1 MANERGRTLRDRMVD
16 WTPPQISVNALKL
29 TGTVLMALYFFSAAV
44 VQNGILHVAE
54 YTSEQLNQLLAGDGQ
69 AMLWAGIGS
78 VASAVGIMGVPI
90 FAYLLVQGVEHTSS
104 LRRYLLGVLA
114 LAVVSEVPYD
124 LAMSG
129 RMFDWSEQNSL
140 WTALIAL
147 VMLWL
152 MKTFQ
157 GRGVTPLVLN
167 LLFAAAGCFWAILFR
182 ARFGGGFV
190 LITAVLYLLRA
201 RKGASYGLGAL
212 VGLIYATA
220 PLGFV
225 PVALCS
231 GERRDMGRG
240 KYAYYAF
247 YPVMLALFALWVNFF
262 CASVPGA
269 NGW

>member
-1 MANERGRTLRDRMVD
+1 MANERGRTLRNRMAC

-29 TGTVLMALYFFSAAV
+29 TGTILMALYFFSAAV
-44 VQNGILHVAE
+44 VQNGVLHVAD
-54 YTSEQLNQLLAGDGQ
+54 YTSEQLDQLLASDGR

-104 LRRYLLGVLA
+104 LRRYILTVLA
-114 LAVVSEVPYD
+114 FAVISEAPYD

-129 RMFDWSEQNSL
+129 QAFNWSEQNSL
-140 WTALIAL
+140 WTVLIAL

-157 GRGVTPLVLN
+157 GKGMTPLVLN
-167 LLFAAAGCFWAILFR
+167 ILFAAAGCFWAILLR

-190 LITAVLYLLRA
+190 LITAVLYLLRE
-201 RKGASYGLGAL
+201 RKGVSCGLGAL
-212 VGLIYATA
+212 VSLIYATA

-225 PVALCS
+225 PVAMCS
-231 GERRDMGRG
+231 GERRNMGRA

-247 YPVMLALFALWVNFF
+247 YPVMLALFALWVRFL
-262 CASVPGA
+262 
-269 NGW
+269 

>member
-1 MANERGRTLRDRMVD
+1 MANERGRTLRDRMAY

-29 TGTVLMALYFFSAAV
+29 TGTVLMALYFFSVTV
-44 VQNGILHVAE
+44 VQNGVLQVSGYTAE
-54 YTSEQLNQLLAGDGQ
+54 ELNQLLANDSR
-69 AMLWAGIGS
+69 AMLWAGVGS

-104 LRRYLLGVLA
+104 LRRYILTVLA
-114 LAVVSEVPYD
+114 FAVVSEVPYD

-129 RMFDWSEQNSL
+129 QAFNWSEQNSL
-140 WTALIAL
+140 WTVLIAL

-157 GRGVTPLVLN
+157 GEGMTPLVLN
-167 LLFAAAGCFWAILFR
+167 ILFAAAGCFWAILFR

-190 LITAVLYLLRA
+190 LVTAVLYLLRE
-201 RKGASYGLGAL
+201 RKGVRCGLGAL
-212 VGLIYATA
+212 VSLIYAAA

-225 PVALCS
+225 PVAMCS
-231 GERRDMGRG
+231 GERRDMGRV

-247 YPVMLALFALWVNFF
+247 YPVMLALFALWVKLL
-262 CASVPGA
+262 
-269 NGW
+269 